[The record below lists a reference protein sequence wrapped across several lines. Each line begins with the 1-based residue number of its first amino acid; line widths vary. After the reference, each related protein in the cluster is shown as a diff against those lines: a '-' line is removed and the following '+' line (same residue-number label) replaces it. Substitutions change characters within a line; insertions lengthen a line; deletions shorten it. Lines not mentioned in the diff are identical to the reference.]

1 MKRVFG
7 KVEAIFDVLY
17 LIIALIIG
25 IFLIL
30 SSAGNTIR
38 LLAGI
43 MALTLSIGDAF
54 HLVPRI
60 LSIITNKIELF
71 RYSLGRGKQIT
82 SITMTVFYIL
92 LWHIGISIYTLNNI
106 EFITYIIYFLSF
118 VRILLCLLPQNRW
131 IDRYPP
137 VILSII
143 TNKIELFRYSLGRG
157 KQITSITMTVFYILL
172 WHIGISIYT
181 LNNIEFITYIIY
193 FLSFIRIILCL
204 LPQNKWIDRYP
215 PVIWGIWR
223 NIPFFLLGILIAVIF
238 YINRLNSTNFGFAWL
253 AILFSF
259 TFYLPVVLWSNKN
272 PKIGMLMLPKTLMYL
287 WILIMCLSI

>member
-30 SSAGNTIR
+30 SSTGNTIR

-60 LSIITNKIELF
+60 LSIITKNIELF

-82 SITMTVFYIL
+82 SITITVFYIL
-92 LWHIGISIYTLNNI
+92 LWHIGVSIYALNSI
-106 EFITYIIYFLSF
+106 EFLTYIIYS
-118 VRILLCLLPQNRW
+118 
-131 IDRYPP
+131 
-137 VILSII
+137 
-143 TNKIELFRYSLGRG
+143 
-157 KQITSITMTVFYILL
+157 
-172 WHIGISIYT
+172 
-181 LNNIEFITYIIY
+181 
-193 FLSFIRIILCL
+193 LSFIRIILCL
-204 LPQNKWIDRYP
+204 LPQNRWIDRYP

-223 NIPFFLLGILIAVIF
+223 NIPFFILGIIVAIIF
-238 YINRLNSTNFGFAWL
+238 FMNRLNSTNFGFTWL
-253 AILFSF
+253 AILLSF
-259 TFYLPVVLWSNKN
+259 IFYLPVVLCSNKY
-272 PKIGMLMLPKTLMYL
+272 PKIGMLMLLKTLMYL

>member
-17 LIIALIIG
+17 LVIALIIG
-25 IFLIL
+25 VFLIL
-30 SSAGNTIR
+30 SSTGNTIR

-92 LWHIGISIYTLNNI
+92 LWN
-106 EFITYIIYFLSF
+106 
-118 VRILLCLLPQNRW
+118 
-131 IDRYPP
+131 
-137 VILSII
+137 
-143 TNKIELFRYSLGRG
+143 
-157 KQITSITMTVFYILL
+157 
-172 WHIGISIYT
+172 IGISIYT

-204 LPQNKWIDRYP
+204 LPQNRWIDRYP

-223 NIPFFLLGILIAVIF
+223 NIPFFILGILVAVIF
-238 YINRLNSTNFGFAWL
+238 FMNRLNSPNFELAWL
-253 AILFSF
+253 AILLSF
-259 TFYLPVVLWSNKN
+259 AFYLPVVLWSNKN

>member
-7 KVEAIFDVLY
+7 KVEIIFDVLY
-17 LIIALIIG
+17 LVIALIIG

-30 SSAGNTIR
+30 SSTGNSIR

-60 LSIITNKIELF
+60 LSIITNNIELF

-92 LWHIGISIYTLNNI
+92 LWQIG
-106 EFITYIIYFLSF
+106 
-118 VRILLCLLPQNRW
+118 V
-131 IDRYPP
+131 
-137 VILSII
+137 
-143 TNKIELFRYSLGRG
+143 
-157 KQITSITMTVFYILL
+157 
-172 WHIGISIYT
+172 SIYT

-204 LPQNKWIDRYP
+204 LPQNRWIDRYP
-215 PVIWGIWR
+215 PVVWGIWR
-223 NIPFFLLGILIAVIF
+223 NIPFFILGILVAAIF
-238 YINRLNSTNFGFAWL
+238 FMNRLNSTNFGFAWL
-253 AILFSF
+253 AILLSF
-259 TFYLPVVLWSNKN
+259 LFYLPVVLWSNKN

>member
-7 KVEAIFDVLY
+7 KVEVIFDVLY

-30 SSAGNTIR
+30 SSSGNTIR

-43 MALTLSIGDAF
+43 MALTLSVGDAF

-60 LSIITNKIELF
+60 LSIITNNVELF

-92 LWHIGISIYTLNNI
+92 LWHIGIY
-106 EFITYIIYFLSF
+106 
-118 VRILLCLLPQNRW
+118 
-131 IDRYPP
+131 
-137 VILSII
+137 
-143 TNKIELFRYSLGRG
+143 
-157 KQITSITMTVFYILL
+157 
-172 WHIGISIYT
+172 IYT

-204 LPQNKWIDRYP
+204 LPQNRWIDRYP

-223 NIPFFLLGILIAVIF
+223 NIPFFILGILIAIIF
-238 YINRLNSTNFGFAWL
+238 FMNRLNSTNFGFAWL
-253 AILFSF
+253 AILLSF
-259 TFYLPVVLWSNKN
+259 LFYLPVVLWSNKN

>member
-17 LIIALIIG
+17 LVIALIIG
-25 IFLIL
+25 VFLIL
-30 SSAGNTIR
+30 SSTGNTIR

-92 LWHIGISIYTLNNI
+92 LWN
-106 EFITYIIYFLSF
+106 
-118 VRILLCLLPQNRW
+118 
-131 IDRYPP
+131 
-137 VILSII
+137 
-143 TNKIELFRYSLGRG
+143 
-157 KQITSITMTVFYILL
+157 
-172 WHIGISIYT
+172 IGISIYT

-204 LPQNKWIDRYP
+204 LSQNRWIDRYP

-223 NIPFFLLGILIAVIF
+223 NIPFFILGILVAVIF
-238 YINRLNSTNFGFAWL
+238 FMNRLNSPNFELAWL
-253 AILFSF
+253 AILLSF
-259 TFYLPVVLWSNKN
+259 AFYLPVVLWSNKN

>member
-60 LSIITNKIELF
+60 LSIITKNIELF
-71 RYSLGRGKQIT
+71 RYSLGQGKQIT
-82 SITMTVFYIL
+82 SITITVFYIL
-92 LWHIGISIYTLNNI
+92 LWHIGVSIYALNSI
-106 EFITYIIYFLSF
+106 EFLTYIIYS
-118 VRILLCLLPQNRW
+118 
-131 IDRYPP
+131 
-137 VILSII
+137 
-143 TNKIELFRYSLGRG
+143 
-157 KQITSITMTVFYILL
+157 
-172 WHIGISIYT
+172 
-181 LNNIEFITYIIY
+181 
-193 FLSFIRIILCL
+193 LSFIRIILCL
-204 LPQNKWIDRYP
+204 LPQNRWIDRYP

-223 NIPFFLLGILIAVIF
+223 NIPFFILGIIVAIIF
-238 YINRLNSTNFGFAWL
+238 FMNRLNSTNFGFTWL
-253 AILFSF
+253 AILLSF
-259 TFYLPVVLWSNKN
+259 IFYLPVVLCSNKY
-272 PKIGMLMLPKTLMYL
+272 PKIGMLMLLKTLMYL

>member
-7 KVEAIFDVLY
+7 KVEVIFDVLY
-17 LIIALIIG
+17 LVIALIIG

-30 SSAGNTIR
+30 SSTGNSIR

-60 LSIITNKIELF
+60 LSIITNNIELY

-92 LWHIGISIYTLNNI
+92 LWHIGIY
-106 EFITYIIYFLSF
+106 
-118 VRILLCLLPQNRW
+118 
-131 IDRYPP
+131 
-137 VILSII
+137 
-143 TNKIELFRYSLGRG
+143 
-157 KQITSITMTVFYILL
+157 
-172 WHIGISIYT
+172 IYT

-204 LPQNKWIDRYP
+204 LPQNRWIDRYP

-223 NIPFFLLGILIAVIF
+223 NIPFFILGILVAIIF
-238 YINRLNSTNFGFAWL
+238 FMNRLISTNFGFAWL
-253 AILFSF
+253 AILLSF
-259 TFYLPVVLWSNKN
+259 LFYLPVVLWSNKN